1 MEGSLRE
8 VSGVLKESKGVDFQG
23 SKVGEFKGK
32 EWSYWENFNWK
43 NVQGNKMFDCLNVC
57 CGWKII

>member
-23 SKVGEFKGK
+23 SKVGEFKGIK
-32 EWSYWENFNWK
+32 VVKLLRKF
-43 NVQGNKMFDCLNVC
+43 
-57 CGWKII
+57 